1 MRFRQLPIPATISR
15 YWEFRGGLDQTSPT
29 ISMPPG
35 RLRSSSNVEVGTNG
49 AYQVTAGYECFDGR
63 SKPSDATYSIIEA
76 TITGSYATGDTL
88 TGATSGATSV
98 IIAATSTYFVVTKVV
113 GTYQS
118 GENLEISAVVVAVS
132 TSADQQ
138 GAASTSALNATY
150 KNLAADQYR
159 ADIAAVPGSGSVLG
173 VWKYASSVYAVR
185 NNAGGT
191 AAVLH
196 KQSTSGW
203 TAVDLGR
210 ELAFTSGGTTE
221 IVAGNTITG
230 ATSGATAVIGTV
242 VLTSGTWG
250 AGDAAGYF
258 YFASQTGTFQAENLD
273 VGASLNLA
281 TIAGNSSAV
290 SLTASGR
297 YEFTNV
303 NFGGGSGTTKM
314 YGASGVHKAF
324 QFDGTNFA
332 FITTGMTSDT
342 PSHVCEHKNHL
353 FLAFGSSVQHS
364 GTGDPLTWTVVT
376 GATEIGVGDDLTNF
390 IKVPGDSSGG
400 ALVLQAR
407 NRTKVL
413 YGNDSADW
421 NLVDFNPD
429 AGGLEW
435 TGQWLG
441 QGVYLD
447 DLGLTTLSASQRF
460 GNFDEADI
468 ADQVRPYLND
478 LRTSAIASC
487 VVRSKSQYRVF
498 FSGGG
503 ALYVTFKAGKPSGL
517 MPVTLTDPVT
527 CVCSLEA
534 SSGEEEVFF
543 GSTDGFVYQ
552 MERGTSHDGDALS
565 WSAELAY
572 HHFGGPRQLKTF
584 RKAVV
589 EVSGSGY
596 AVFNVGYSLGY
607 GTTDLPQDA
616 SASVTTNLSATQ
628 WDSFTWDQFFWDGRT
643 LIPGEVDLDGTAE
656 NISLAFSGSSDEYES
671 ITLNGAIVDFTQRR
685 ALR

>member
-1 MRFRQLPIPATISR
+1 MSFRQLPIPATTSR
-15 YWEFRGGLDQTSPT
+15 YWEFRGGLDQTSPS
-29 ISMPPG
+29 ISMPAG
-35 RLRSSSNVEVGTNG
+35 RLRSSSNVEVGSNG
-49 AYQVTAGYECFDGR
+49 AYQVTQGYERFSGQ

-76 TITGSYATGDTL
+76 TITGSYALGNTL

-98 IIAATSTYFVVTKVV
+98 IIAATAGYFVVTKVV

-118 GENLEISAVVVAVS
+118 GEDLQIAAVTIAVAS
-132 TSADQQ
+132 SADQQ
-138 GAASTSALNATY
+138 SAASTPALNATY
-150 KNLAADQYR
+150 KNLAADEYR
-159 ADIAAVPGSGSVLG
+159 DDITAVPGSGSVLG
-173 VWKYASSVYAVR
+173 VWKYAGSTYAIR

-191 AAVLH
+191 AAVMH

-203 TAVDLGR
+203 TSVNLGR
-210 ELAFTSGGTTE
+210 EVAFTSGGATE

-230 ATSGATAVIGTV
+230 ATSGATAVVGTIV
-242 VLTSGTWG
+242 RTSGSW
-250 AGDAAGYF
+250 AAGTAAGF
-258 YFASQTGTFQAENLD
+258 IYFASQTGTFQAENLN

-297 YEFTNV
+297 YEFINV
-303 NFGGGSGTTKM
+303 NFGGGAGTTKM
-314 YGASGVHKAF
+314 YAASGVHKAF

-342 PSHVCEHKNHL
+342 PSHVSEHKNHL
-353 FLAFGSSVQHS
+353 FLSFGSSVQHS
-364 GTGDPLTWTVVT
+364 GTGDPLSWTVVT
-376 GATEIGVGDDLTNF
+376 GAGEIGVGDTLTNF
-390 IKVPGDSSGG
+390 IKVPGDGSGG

-413 YGNDSADW
+413 YGNDSTDW
-421 NLVDFNPD
+421 NLVDYNPD
-429 AGGLEW
+429 AGGLAW

-468 ADQVRPYLND
+468 AEQVRPYLND

-487 VVRSKSQYRVF
+487 VVRRKSQYRVF
-498 FSGGG
+498 FSGGD
-503 ALYVTFKAGKPSGL
+503 AMYVTFQGGKAIGL
-517 MPVTLTDPVT
+517 MPITLADPVT
-527 CVCSLEA
+527 CVCSLEGA
-534 SSGEEEVFF
+534 SGEEEIFF

-552 MERGTSHDGDALS
+552 MDRGTSQDGEAITY
-565 WSAELAY
+565 SAQLAY
-572 HHFGGPRQLKTF
+572 NHFGGPRQLKTF
-584 RKAVV
+584 RKAVL

-616 SASVTTNLSATQ
+616 SSNVTASLSATQ

-643 LIPGEVDLDGTAE
+643 LLPGEVDLDGTAE
-656 NISLAFSGSSDEYES
+656 NISLVFSGSSDEYES
-671 ITLNGAIVDFTQRR
+671 LTFNGAIVDYAQRR